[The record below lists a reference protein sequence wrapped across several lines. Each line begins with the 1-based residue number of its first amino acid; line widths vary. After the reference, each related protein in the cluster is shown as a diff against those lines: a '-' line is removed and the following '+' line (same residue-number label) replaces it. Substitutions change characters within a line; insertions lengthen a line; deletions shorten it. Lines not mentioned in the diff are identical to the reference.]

1 MGKVGCETDASTQ
14 NPRRSAA
21 RGTELQTHT
30 ETHREKHSSA
40 AGRLD
45 GDGRLAA
52 RTGNEKRWF
61 YEKWNKQKE
70 NGSIRTLRV
79 TMKT

>member
-1 MGKVGCETDASTQ
+1 MRL
-14 NPRRSAA
+14 PRILGGPQLEGQSFRRTPRPIGRNTAPPP
-21 RGTELQTHT
+21 GDWT
-30 ETHREKHSSA
+30 ETA
-40 AGRLD
+40 D
-45 GDGRLAA
+45 